1 MMSASSVWASKI
13 IRVGLALPKNAP
25 GMEYVNGMYEHFGE
39 LVEKETSGELQ
50 VQLYYGGV
58 LGKPDERINYM
69 RRNIIQMTDGSDGN
83 YATIYRD
90 IQVFSM
96 PYLFPTEAVAYE
108 VLDGP
113 IGDRM
118 AADIRLKTGVR
129 VLGWWEAA
137 GFKHFSSNEPI
148 YEPQDMKN
156 KKMRVM
162 SAVFAIP
169 VTAMGGSAMPIPF
182 SELYIGLKTGVVD
195 GQDNSAVIFN
205 MLKLYEV
212 QKYLTLDGHVYSF
225 GPLGINDEFF
235 LSLSREEQII
245 VQNAA
250 KEAIRWNR
258 KKSPEVAQSA
268 MKHAQENGVTI
279 IPVSSELKSRFEAA
293 TRPAAVEWLKS
304 TLDTPSLVDEV
315 INEVARV
322 SAKQHD

>member
-1 MMSASSVWASKI
+1 MPLWAEKV
-13 IRVGLALPKNAP
+13 IRVGLSLPKNAP
-25 GMEYVNGMYEHFGE
+25 GMEYVNGMYEQFAE
-39 LVEKETSGELQ
+39 LVEQETAGELQ
-50 VQLYYGGV
+50 VHLYYGGV

-83 YATIYRD
+83 YATIHRD
-90 IQVFSM
+90 IQIFSM
-96 PYLFPTEAVAYE
+96 PYLFPSEAVAYE

-118 AADIRLKTGVR
+118 AADIRKKTGVR

-137 GFKHFSSNEPI
+137 GFKHYSSNDPI
-148 YEPQDMKN
+148 YAPKDMKN

-225 GPLGINDEFF
+225 GPFGINDEFF
-235 LSLSREEQII
+235 LSLSKEEQSV

-250 KEAIRWNR
+250 KQAIIWNR
-258 KKSPEVAQSA
+258 KKSPEVAQTA
-268 MKHAQENGVTI
+268 MQHAQENGVTI
-279 IPVSSELKSRFEAA
+279 IPVSNELKSKFAAA
-293 TRPAAVEWLKS
+293 TQPAAIEWLKATVDS
-304 TLDTPSLVDEV
+304 PSMVDE
-315 INEVARV
+315 IIQEVARV
-322 SAKQHD
+322 SANQRAN